1 VAKQFFVYIRASR
14 RNGTLYIG
22 VTSNLV
28 QRVWHHK
35 QNVVEGFTDKYDVK
49 MLVYF
54 ESHATAESAI
64 AREKQVK
71 KWNRAWKMR
80 LIERSNPQWQDL
92 YSAIIG

>member
-1 VAKQFFVYIRASR
+1 MASR
-14 RNGTLYIG
+14 RNGPLYTG

-35 QNVVEGFTDKYDVK
+35 ENAVEGFTQNYDVK

-54 ESHATAESAI
+54 ESHDTAESAI

-71 KWNRAWKMR
+71 KWNRAWKIR
-80 LIERSNPQWQDL
+80 LIERSNPE
-92 YSAIIG
+92 